1 MARAFSPY
9 YHNTPDYH
17 HRNIFY
23 YLRNTYSLC
32 SLPTLL
38 SALCLLLHYNEERIN
53 RQCSAQPPPL
63 QLKHSS

>member
-1 MARAFSPY
+1 MALAFSPY

-23 YLRNTYSLC
+23 YGTYSLC

-38 SALCLLLHYNEERIN
+38 SALCLL
-53 RQCSAQPPPL
+53 PTL
-63 QLKHSS
+63 Q